1 MKSSCPIRLANRDV
15 RLPLFL
21 PDGTMGVVRNL
32 DSADL
37 RAVGTEAVVVNTYHL
52 LSTPGTDVLKS
63 AGGLKALMRFDG
75 LVVSDSGGWQCFSLI
90 HRAGAKGKITDA
102 GVVFRIGGGKNKLF
116 TQEISIRAQFDIGS
130 DVIICLDD
138 FTDPEAGER
147 RLRESVD
154 RTTLWARK
162 SKEAYD
168 RALEERSESGG
179 QRPLLLAVI
188 QGGFDREAR
197 KRSAAELIDLGFD
210 GYGFGG
216 YIVENGRI
224 NLDLS
229 AFIADLVP
237 RDKIG
242 FALGFGRPWD
252 IAALWDMG
260 WEMFDCTL
268 PTRDARHKR
277 LYAFREDP
285 RKLSLQALK
294 DPESYEYLYLRREQH
309 AKDFS
314 PISRHCDC
322 PACARY
328 SRGYLFHLFDIGD
341 GLALRLATL
350 HNLRTYQLLIERLRG
365 LAAPKPPGGKP
376 E

>member
-1 MKSSCPIRLANRDV
+1 MKSNGPIRAGGSDYRF
-15 RLPLFL
+15 PLFL

-37 RAVGTEAVVVNTYHL
+37 RTVGTEAVVVNTYHL
-52 LSTPGTDVLKS
+52 LSTPGADVLKS
-63 AGGLKALMRFDG
+63 AGGLKNLMRFEG
-75 LVVSDSGGWQCFSLI
+75 LVVTDSGGWQCFSLI
-90 HRAGAKGKITDA
+90 HRAGGRGRITDS
-102 GVVFRIGGGKNKLF
+102 GVVFPIGGGKNKLF
-116 TQEISIRAQFDIGS
+116 TPEISVRAQFDIGT
-130 DVIICLDD
+130 DVVVCLDD
-138 FTDPEAGER
+138 FTDPAAGPK

-162 SKEAYD
+162 SKEAFD
-168 RALEERSESGG
+168 RILEERAGSGAA
-179 QRPLLLAVI
+179 RPLLLAVI
-188 QGGFDREAR
+188 QGAFDLEAR
-197 KRSAAELIDLGFD
+197 KRSAAELIALGFD
-210 GYGFGG
+210 GYGYGG
-216 YIVENGRI
+216 YVVENGRL

-229 AFIADLVP
+229 AYVAGLIP
-237 RDKIG
+237 KDKFG
-242 FALGFGRPWD
+242 FALGIGRPWD
-252 IAALWDMG
+252 IAALWEMG

-285 RKLSLQALK
+285 RELGLAALK
-294 DPESYEYLYLRREQH
+294 NPESYEYLYLRKEQH

-322 PACARY
+322 PVCVRD
-328 SRGYLFHLFDIGD
+328 SRSYLFHLFDIKD

-350 HNLRTYQLLIERLRG
+350 HNLRTYQLLIERLRVLG
-365 LAAPKPPGGKP
+365 TANPGGGNP

>member
-1 MKSSCPIRLANRDV
+1 MTKNSPRAPVRIGNRDF
-15 RLPLFL
+15 RMPLFL

-37 RAVGTEAVVVNTYHL
+37 RSVGTEGVVVNTYHL
-52 LSTPGTDVLKS
+52 LSTPGTDVLKN
-63 AGGLKALMRFDG
+63 AGGLKRLMDFEG
-75 LVVSDSGGWQCFSLI
+75 LVVTDSGGWQCFSLI
-90 HRAGAKGKITDA
+90 HRAGTRGRITDA
-102 GVVFRIGGGKNKLF
+102 GVIFSIGGGKNKLF
-116 TQEISIRAQFDIGS
+116 SPAVSIRAQFDIGS
-130 DVIICLDD
+130 DVVVCLDD
-138 FTDPEAGER
+138 FTDPAASER

-162 SKEAYD
+162 CKEEYD
-168 RALEERSESGG
+168 RILEERAGSGAPK
-179 QRPLLLAVI
+179 PLILAVI

-197 KRSAAELIDLGFD
+197 RRSAAELIELGFD

-216 YIVENGRI
+216 YVVENGRI

-229 AFIADLVP
+229 QFVADLVP

-252 IAALWDMG
+252 IAALWEMG

-277 LYAFREDP
+277 FYAFREDP
-285 RKLSLQALK
+285 RRLSLRELK
-294 DPESYEYLYLRREQH
+294 DPESYEYLYLRREKH
-309 AKDFS
+309 SRDLA
-314 PISRHCDC
+314 PVSRHCDC
-322 PACARY
+322 PVCARY
-328 SRGYLFHLFDIGD
+328 SRSYLFHLFDISD

-350 HNLRTYQLLIERLRG
+350 HNLRTYQLLIERLRT
-365 LAAPKPPGGKP
+365 LADGQGP

>member
-1 MKSSCPIRLANRDV
+1 MRRTGSARAGGLPL

-37 RAVGTEAVVVNTYHL
+37 RTVGTEAVVVNTYHL
-52 LSTPGTDVLKS
+52 LSTPGSEVLKS
-63 AGGLKALMRFDG
+63 AGGLKKLMGFEG
-75 LVVSDSGGWQCFSLI
+75 LMVSDSGGWQCFSLI
-90 HRAGAKGKITDA
+90 HRAGSRGRITDA
-102 GVVFRIGGGKNKLF
+102 GVVFALGGGKNRLF
-116 TQEISIRAQFDIGS
+116 TPEISIRAQFDIGS
-130 DVIICLDD
+130 DVFVCLDD
-138 FTDPEAGER
+138 FTDPAAGER

-162 SKEAYD
+162 SREAYD
-168 RALEERSESGG
+168 RALEERAGSAGPK
-179 QRPLLLAVI
+179 PLLLAVI

-197 KRSAAELIDLGFD
+197 TRSAGELVELGFD

-216 YIVENGRI
+216 YVVENGRI

-229 AFIADLVP
+229 AYVAELIP

-252 IAALWDMG
+252 IAALWEMG

-277 LYAFREDP
+277 LYAFRENP
-285 RKLSLQALK
+285 RGLSLEALK
-294 DPESYEYLYLRREQH
+294 KPESYEYLYLRRDKH
-309 AKDFS
+309 ARDFD
-314 PISRHCDC
+314 PVSRYCDC

-350 HNLRTYQLLIERLRG
+350 HNLRTYQLLIERLR
-365 LAAPKPPGGKP
+365 LLGKP
-376 E
+376 A

>member
-1 MKSSCPIRLANRDV
+1 
-15 RLPLFL
+15 
-21 PDGTMGVVRNL
+21 MGVVRNL

-37 RAVGTEAVVVNTYHL
+37 QAVGTEAVVVNTYHL

-63 AGGLKALMRFDG
+63 AGGLKALMGFDG

-102 GVVFRIGGGKNKLF
+102 GVVFRIGSGKNKLF
-116 TQEISIRAQFDIGS
+116 TPEISIRAQFDIGS
-130 DVIICLDD
+130 DVLICLDD
-138 FTDPEAGER
+138 FTNPEAGER

-168 RALEERSESGG
+168 RALEERSASGG

-224 NLDLS
+224 NLELA

-237 RDKIG
+237 RDKIS

-322 PACARY
+322 PVCTRY

-365 LAAPKPPGGKP
+365 LAAPGPPGGKP